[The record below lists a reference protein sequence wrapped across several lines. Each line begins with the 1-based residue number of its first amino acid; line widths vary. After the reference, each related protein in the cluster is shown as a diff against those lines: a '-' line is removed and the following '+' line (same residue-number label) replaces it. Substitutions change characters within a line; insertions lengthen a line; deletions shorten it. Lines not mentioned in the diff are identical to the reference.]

1 MELKDIVSRYRAENH
16 LSQRE
21 FAARCKN
28 ISHAYIAI
36 IENDFNPNT
45 RKPAK
50 PSVDKLKNIAAGMG
64 ISFERLLAMM
74 EDKAEPAPEVN
85 VVSSHEPPAVP
96 GFQTSAYT
104 PARAMVPVIGSVRC
118 GSGGL
123 AFEEL
128 QGAEMADVA
137 NPSEYFYLTTT
148 GDSMAP
154 DIKEGDLVLVHIQ
167 PTVETGELAVVIING
182 EEGTLKKLLK
192 RENAVILQSLN
203 PAFPPRVLVGEEL
216 ENMRIVGKAVQLVRK
231 W

>member
-1 MELKDIVSRYRAENH
+1 MIDIGKMIKQLRTDRDWTQDQLAKMLHISKQTISNYENGR
-16 LSQRE
+16 RE
-21 FAARCKN
+21 PDYETLEAIADIFNVPMGFFLTQEEEREALAAV
-28 ISHAYIAI
+28 H
-36 IENDFNPNT
+36 NT
-45 RKPAK
+45 
-50 PSVDKLKNIAAGMG
+50 
-64 ISFERLLAMM
+64 
-74 EDKAEPAPEVN
+74 
-85 VVSSHEPPAVP
+85 PAVP

-118 GSGGL
+118 GPGGL